1 MRELSIRNG
10 LRSSSGQ
17 DTSFSARRSWVR
29 FPYGVFFAIRWT
41 SAPPDG
47 RSRSRKGRFW
57 RNTEL
62 TKPDPFGGFLTAYGG
77 LQDLLCSSS
86 GQDACLSSKRDGFD
100 SRTEYSVGVVQL
112 VERRSEEP
120 GVAGSIPASG
130 TTRRE
135 LFSSYPHRPQ
145 PLAFLPPPKSF
156 RRRTRRSRQP
166 SPRPASQRA
175 GGLVRGR

>member
-1 MRELSIRNG
+1 MGSIPI
-10 LRSSSGQ
+10 RSIFCGQ
-17 DTSFSARRSWVR
+17 MDFRSARWAEPVPKGT
-29 FPYGVFFAIRWT
+29 FLAEYGAYKARRLS
-41 SAPPDG
+41 SAVPH
-47 RSRSRKGRFW
+47 W
-57 RNTEL
+57 
-62 TKPDPFGGFLTAYGG
+62 GFLTAYGG

-100 SRTEYSVGVVQL
+100 SRTEYPVGVVQL

-120 GVAGSIPASG
+120 GVAGSIPASD

-135 LFSSYPHRPQ
+135 LFSSYPRRPP
-145 PLAFLPPPKSF
+145 PLAFLPPPESF